1 MHRRSDFAELFVNC
15 LQQRSVT
22 RTSRTFRHA
31 KPPFAGTI
39 SGAQIIADAS
49 PPNATEPPLAASLRH
64 SSPCVGGG
72 SLRPPAV
79 PPPFRPALG
88 GRAPLRRAGPLG
100 RGTPSDRA
108 DIARRHGSTYQ
119 EA

>member
-79 PPPFRPALG
+79 PRPFRPALG
-88 GRAPLRRAGPLG
+88 GCAPVCRAGRLG
-100 RGTPSDRA
+100 RGKQSDRA
-108 DIARRHGSTYQ
+108 CIERKAGQTSIG
-119 EA
+119 